1 MLFQSNGICP
11 VCKSIGELWC
21 ITQDW
26 EYRST
31 KDFYTY
37 LKCPS
42 CKTLFLKELEG
53 NDLRTIYP
61 PNYYSFI
68 SKTSNG
74 IFKLKDWWDGSFYK
88 SILKK
93 IAADNLSVLDVGG
106 GTGHVLDTLK
116 KADERIS
123 YTEIIDID
131 KNAQKIAEKKGHVYD
146 CSTIEAYHTEKK
158 FEVIL
163 LLNIIEHV
171 ANPADLIK
179 KMKLFL
185 SDNGI
190 IIIKTPNADSLDAR
204 LFRHQYWGGLH
215 CPRHWIIF
223 TEPSFKNM
231 LNGTGLTLQR
241 IKYTQGAPFWAYSV
255 INIFRKKD
263 INIIK
268 IPLIE
273 SPFFSALSIA
283 FACFDIC
290 RSFFS
295 RTSQMF
301 IILKK

>member
-11 VCKSIGELWC
+11 VCKSVGVPWC

-31 KDFYTY
+31 TDFYTY

-42 CKTLFLKELEG
+42 CKTLFLKELRED
-53 NDLRTIYP
+53 NLLRIYP
-61 PNYYSFI
+61 PGYYSFTQ
-68 SKTSNG
+68 KPGGG
-74 IFKLKDWWDGSFYK
+74 IFKLKDWWDASFYK

-93 IAADNLSVLDVGG
+93 NSAESLAVLDVGG
-106 GTGHVLDTLK
+106 GTGQVLDTLK
-116 KADERIS
+116 KADKRID

-131 KNAQKIAEKKGHVYD
+131 VHAQAIAEKKGHIYT

-171 ANPADLIK
+171 ADPCYLIK
-179 KMKLFL
+179 KAELLL

-204 LFRHQYWGGLH
+204 LFRKHYWGGLH

-223 TEPSFKNM
+223 TEPSFKRM
-231 LNGTGLTLQR
+231 LSSTKMHIQHL
-241 IKYTQGAPFWAYSV
+241 KFTQGAPFWSYSI
-255 INIFRKKD
+255 INLFRKKD
-263 INIIK
+263 ITRK
-268 IPLIE
+268 KKPLIE
-273 SPFFSALSIA
+273 SPFFAPLSALFA
-283 FACFDIC
+283 FFDIG

-295 RTSQMF
+295 PTSQMF
-301 IILKK
+301 IILRR